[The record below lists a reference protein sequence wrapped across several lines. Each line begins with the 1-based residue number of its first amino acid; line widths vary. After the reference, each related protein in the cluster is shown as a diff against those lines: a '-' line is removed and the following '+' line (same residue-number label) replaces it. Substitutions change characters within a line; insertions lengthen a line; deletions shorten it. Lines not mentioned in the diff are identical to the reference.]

1 LLQRGDDFAFQ
12 TAHDGT
18 RIASRPVEPHE
29 GGGRVVLN
37 NLSEEIRECYQHAE
51 DCARK
56 AAAQSC
62 PKTKQD
68 FLELEQRWLYL
79 ARSYEFTER
88 LTDLCVETKR
98 NVDKLP
104 KAY

>member
-1 LLQRGDDFAFQ
+1 
-12 TAHDGT
+12 
-18 RIASRPVEPHE
+18 
-29 GGGRVVLN
+29 VLN

-62 PKTKQD
+62 PKTKQE